1 VLAGGAA
8 LDMGPGWHAGDPS
21 RGDLGVGVAGT
32 WELASNVCST
42 YDRRVAAA
50 RREVANREA
59 PAQIPVRPQ
68 GDFPVIVRVVWD
80 DGTEEWRP
88 ARAVRWTAEHVM
100 VAWRDVQQDPR
111 SERYEWLRAG
121 DVARSV
127 SWFVG
132 PPPRTVPAVSAR
144 S

>member
-1 VLAGGAA
+1 
-8 LDMGPGWHAGDPS
+8 M
-21 RGDLGVGVAGT
+21 
-32 WELASNVCST
+32 
-42 YDRRVAAA
+42 
-50 RREVANREA
+50 ANREA

-68 GDFPVIVRVVWD
+68 GDFPVIVRVVWE

-132 PPPRTVPAVSAR
+132 PPPRTVPGVSAR

>member
-1 VLAGGAA
+1 VRV
-8 LDMGPGWHAGDPS
+8 S
-21 RGDLGVGVAGT
+21 R
-32 WELASNVCST
+32 SNSRSI
-42 YDRRVAAA
+42 YDSRVSGRQQV

-59 PAQIPVRPQ
+59 PEHIPVRPQ
-68 GDFPVIVRVVWD
+68 GDIPVIVRVVWL

-100 VAWRDVQQDPR
+100 VAWRDEQDDPR

-127 SWFVG
+127 SWLVG
-132 PPPRTVPAVSAR
+132 PPQAPRATVRPSA
-144 S
+144 

>member
-1 VLAGGAA
+1 VCEYSEGVDDSTPAGRPET
-8 LDMGPGWHAGDPS
+8 LGPRSAP
-21 RGDLGVGVAGT
+21 RAP
-32 WELASNVCST
+32 
-42 YDRRVAAA
+42 

-59 PAQIPVRPQ
+59 PARIPVRPQ
-68 GDFPVIVRVVWD
+68 GDIPVIVRVVWL

-100 VAWRDVQQDPR
+100 VAWRDEPGDPR
-111 SERYEWLRAG
+111 SERHEWLRAG

-132 PPPRTVPAVSAR
+132 PPQAPRQVPRAATA
-144 S
+144 